1 MLSRTTSDQPEHLWP
16 GWKGHATCSP
26 SLSTHARRFEAGPPF
41 LKLGTALLETSCVLL
56 GLRHRP
62 PTLLVS
68 AGWWSLFLPPRG
80 PRALA
85 QHVLCVSSTFLGRG
99 PSSSPSPAGPP
110 LATGCR
116 GEAAYRTPAR
126 SGPNSSS
133 EGVARCFYTSA
144 PPQPPRRPGFGGH
157 SRRAAGTACSGW
169 SPRSWPGRPGSGAES
184 AGTCGRGCR

>member
-26 SLSTHARRFEAGPPF
+26 SLSTHARRFKAGPPF
-41 LKLGTALLETSCVLL
+41 LKLGTALLATSCVLM
-56 GLRHRP
+56 GLWHRP

-116 GEAAYRTPAR
+116 GEAAYRTPRPIWTKQQLRRCGTMLLHLCPAPAPPPPR
-126 SGPNSSS
+126 VWWPLTAGSRDCMFWLESAI
-133 EGVARCFYTSA
+133 VAR
-144 PPQPPRRPGFGGH
+144 
-157 SRRAAGTACSGW
+157 
-169 SPRSWPGRPGSGAES
+169 
-184 AGTCGRGCR
+184 

>member
-41 LKLGTALLETSCVLL
+41 LKLGTALLATSCVLL

-85 QHVLCVSSTFLGRG
+85 QHVLCISSTFLGRG
-99 PSSSPSPAGPP
+99 PSPSPAGPP

-116 GEAAYRTPAR
+116 GGSSLQDPPPDLDQTAAPKVWHDASTPLPRPPPPRAWWPLTAGSR
-126 SGPNSSS
+126 DCMFWLESAI
-133 EGVARCFYTSA
+133 VAR
-144 PPQPPRRPGFGGH
+144 
-157 SRRAAGTACSGW
+157 
-169 SPRSWPGRPGSGAES
+169 
-184 AGTCGRGCR
+184 

>member
-26 SLSTHARRFEAGPPF
+26 SLSTHARRFKAGPPF
-41 LKLGTALLETSCVLL
+41 LKLGTALLATSCVLL

-85 QHVLCVSSTFLGRG
+85 QHVLCISSTFLGRG
-99 PSSSPSPAGPP
+99 PSPSPAGPP

-126 SGPNSSS
+126 SGPNISS

-144 PPQPPRRPGFGGH
+144 PPAPPPPLAWWPLTAG
-157 SRRAAGTACSGW
+157 SRDCMFW
-169 SPRSWPGRPGSGAES
+169 LES
-184 AGTCGRGCR
+184 AIVAR